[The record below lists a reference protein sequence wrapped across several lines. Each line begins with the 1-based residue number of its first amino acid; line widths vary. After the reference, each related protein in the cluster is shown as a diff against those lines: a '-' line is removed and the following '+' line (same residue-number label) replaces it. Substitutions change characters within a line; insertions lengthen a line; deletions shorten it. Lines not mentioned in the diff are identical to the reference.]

1 MSYPGYKNI
10 KEGKKMTTKK
20 IEYEKITPQI
30 SVDKINLQFDLLM
43 DAVDYKDESQV
54 VVDND
59 QFSII
64 KAAIPLDISFDLN
77 RN

>member
-1 MSYPGYKNI
+1 MPTK
-10 KEGKKMTTKK
+10 KKMTTKK
-20 IEYEKITPQI
+20 IEYKKIIPQI

-54 VVDND
+54 VVDNN